1 MNKKK
6 YDDFLIEVLT
16 EELPPETLF
25 NFGESL
31 AHLIQTDL
39 SKMGLTF
46 KSVIPYATPCRLAVL
61 VLDLV
66 SQQEDQIVERR
77 GPALAAAFDVKGNPT
92 KACLG
97 FAKSCGVNANQ
108 LITIK
113 NNQGEWVGLKQ
124 MVTGKSVTELLPG
137 IIERALL
144 HLPFKKRMRWGDGE
158 TLFVRPVHAVVMLYG
173 DQVIDATIL
182 GCRTGRVT
190 RGHRFMAPDWMT
202 IPHASTYA
210 SLLKT
215 EGQVIADFTERRESI
230 VKQANAVVKL
240 GKVWIENEA
249 FINEVTGLVE
259 WPVALCGEFERKY
272 LQLPPEVLISA
283 MEAHQR
289 YFPVKD
295 SDQHSAGMLL
305 PYFVFIS
312 NIESHDKERV
322 IKGNE
327 RVLRARLAD
336 AAFFYEADKKESL
349 SARIERLKGILF
361 QAKLGS
367 LYDKAERISKLAAF
381 IAEKMH
387 ANQDEAARAGWLAK
401 TDLTTQMVG
410 EFPELQGVMGGDYA
424 LHDRESQNV
433 ATAIREQYLPRFAG
447 DKLPVTQIGQA
458 LSIADKIDTLV
469 GTFGIGDIPTGD
481 KDPFGLRRAA
491 LGILRILI
499 EKEIDLDLLST
510 LDFALRLY
518 TVKLDNKNVLQDIL
532 NFMQERLRSWYQD
545 QGITADVFAAVLAA
559 ENANPF
565 DISKRI
571 DAVQAFKVLPEAES
585 LSIANKR
592 VSNILEKYADSLLV
606 QTIADNLFEF
616 EEEKK
621 LVQAISAKETY
632 TRDLHHKKRY
642 AEILTALAELRQPI
656 DDFFDH
662 VMVMTDDKARRE
674 NRLLMLNKVRTLFLQ
689 VADIALL
696 QA

>member
-6 YDDFLIEVLT
+6 FDDFLIEVLT
-16 EELPPETLF
+16 EELPPKALF
-25 NFGESL
+25 NLGESL
-31 AHLIQTDL
+31 SALIQTDL
-39 SKMGLTF
+39 NKIGLTF
-46 KSVIPYATPCRLAVL
+46 KSAVSYATPRRLAVL
-61 VLDLV
+61 IEDLIAE
-66 SQQEDQIVERR
+66 QEDQMVERK
-77 GPALAAAFDVKGNPT
+77 GPALLAAFDHDGKPT

-97 FAKSCGVNANQ
+97 FAKSCGVEVSQ

-113 NNQGEWVGLKQ
+113 NTQGEWIGFKQ
-124 MVTGKSVTELLPG
+124 MITGKSVEELLPH
-137 IIERALL
+137 IIEQALL
-144 HLPFKKRMRWGDGE
+144 RLPFKKRMHWGDKE
-158 TLFVRPVHAVVMLYG
+158 ILFIRPVQAVMMLYG

-182 GCRTGRVT
+182 GCRTSRTT
-190 RGHRFMAPDWMT
+190 RGHRFMAPEWIT

-215 EGQVIADFTERRESI
+215 EGRVIADFSERRESI
-230 VKQANAVVKL
+230 VKQAQAIVKQ
-240 GKVWIENEA
+240 GKVWIEDDA
-249 FINEVTGLVE
+249 FLNEVTGLVE
-259 WPVALCGEFERKY
+259 WPVALCGEFERQY

-283 MEAHQR
+283 MQDHQR

-295 SDQHSAGMLL
+295 SNHSGAQLL

-312 NIESHDKERV
+312 NIESYDKERV

-336 AAFFYEADKKESL
+336 AAFFYAADKKESAK
-349 SARIERLKGILF
+349 ARIERLKGILF

-367 LYDKAERISKLAAF
+367 LYDKAERISQLARF
-381 IAEKMH
+381 IAEKMR
-387 ANQDEAARAGWLAK
+387 ANKEEAVRAGLLAK

-410 EFPELQGVMGGDYA
+410 EFPELQGVMGGFYA
-424 LHDRESQNV
+424 LHDGESQSV

-447 DKLPVTQIGQA
+447 DQLPQTQIGQA
-458 LSIADKIDTLV
+458 LSIADKLDSLV
-469 GTFGIGDIPTGD
+469 GTFGIGQIPTGD

-499 EKEIDLDLLST
+499 EKEIDLDLKSA
-510 LDFALRLY
+510 LDFALCLY
-518 TVKLDNKNVLQDIL
+518 AVPLNNKNVRQDIL

-571 DAVQAFKVLPEAES
+571 HAVQTFKVLPEAES

-592 VSNILEKYADSLLV
+592 VSNILEQYADRLLV
-606 QTIADNLFEF
+606 QSVADNLFEF

-621 LVQAISAKETY
+621 LAAVIASKESY
-632 TRDLHHKKRY
+632 TRDLYHKRRY
-642 AEILTALAELRQPI
+642 AEILAALAELRQPI

-674 NRLLMLNKVRTLFLQ
+674 NRLLMLTKLRTLFLQ

>member
-1 MNKKK
+1 M
-6 YDDFLIEVLT
+6 
-16 EELPPETLF
+16 
-25 NFGESL
+25 
-31 AHLIQTDL
+31 
-39 SKMGLTF
+39 
-46 KSVIPYATPCRLAVL
+46 L

-66 SQQEDQIVERR
+66 SQQEDQLIERR
-77 GPALAAAFDVKGNPT
+77 GPAYASAFDGEGNPT

-97 FAKSCGVNANQ
+97 FAKSCGVDVDQ

-113 NNQGEWVGLKQ
+113 NKQGEWVGLKQ
-124 MVTGKSVTELLPG
+124 MVAGKTVLELLPD
-137 IIERALL
+137 IILQALL
-144 HLPFKKRMRWGDGE
+144 HLPLKKRMRWGEGE
-158 TLFVRPVHAVVMLYG
+158 NLFVRPVQAIIMLYG
-173 DQVIDATIL
+173 DQLIDATIL

-215 EGQVIADFTERRESI
+215 EGQVIVDFVERRESI
-230 VKQANAVVKL
+230 VKQANAVVKR
-240 GKVWIENEA
+240 GRVWIENDA
-249 FINEVTGLVE
+249 FLNEVTGLVE

-283 MEAHQR
+283 MQDHQR

-295 SDQHSAGMLL
+295 GDDAAGMLL

-336 AAFFYEADKKESL
+336 AAFFYEADKRES
-349 SARIERLKGILF
+349 AEVRIERLKGILF

-367 LYDKAERISKLAAF
+367 LYNKAERISKLARF

-387 ANQDEAARAGWLAK
+387 ANQQEAARAGLLAK

-410 EFPELQGVMGGDYA
+410 EFPELQGIMGGDYA
-424 LHDRESQNV
+424 LHDGESQSV

-447 DKLPVTQIGQA
+447 DQLPATQIGQA
-458 LSIADKIDTLV
+458 LSMADKIDTLV
-469 GTFGIGDIPTGD
+469 GTFGINQIPTGD

-491 LGILRILI
+491 LGTLRILI
-499 EKEIDLDLLST
+499 EKEIDLDLRSV
-510 LDFALRLY
+510 LDFALSLY
-518 TVKLDNKNVLQDIL
+518 TVKLDNKNVQQDIL
-532 NFMQERLRSWYQD
+532 NFMHERLRSWYQD

-571 DAVQAFKVLPEAES
+571 NAVQAFKGLPEAES

-592 VSNILEKYADSLLV
+592 VSNILEQYADRLLL

-621 LVQAISAKETY
+621 LAQAIAAKETY
-632 TRDLHHKKRY
+632 TRDLYRKRHY

-674 NRLLMLNKVRTLFLQ
+674 NRLLMLNKLRTLFLQ